1 VSRSTIP
8 MMHSELALLASLI
21 FEASYTE
28 FVGALTLGWE
38 FYKHKKKNRWSGYP
52 AVFVWVSGDGTHT
65 FAASSH

>member
-1 VSRSTIP
+1 MSQSTIP

-38 FYKHKKKNRWSGYP
+38 FYKHKKNRWSGYP
-52 AVFVWVSGDGTHT
+52 AVFVWSSGGGTHAS
-65 FAASSH
+65 AASSH